1 MGLQITNTVSA
12 LAVFVQGILS
22 FFSPCVLP
30 LVPVYLSYLAGDA
43 GTEGQPPRRRRLRL
57 LTSTL
62 FFVLGISFAI
72 FTLGMGVSALGQFF
86 SQSRQVFTVIGGLVL
101 IVLGLVQLGL
111 FGRHGFSRELRLP
124 FRIQGTVNP
133 FTALLL
139 GFTFSFAWTPCVG
152 PALASVLVMAGS
164 ASSAG
169 LGFAYIGLYTLGFVL
184 PFLALGFFADAL
196 LSLLRRSQKALAWT
210 GRIGAVLL
218 IAMGVLLLAGWVTS
232 DTFRSDFLHRKGN
245 PRRMV
250 LMRVS
255 GDSMVPEIQDNDLV
269 LLDQGQTEIVSGR
282 LYAIGFEDAIYIKRI
297 DLLPGQIVLHSTNP
311 AYPPVTL
318 DLSGDCAEQ
327 FRVIGRVLWSG
338 REYR

>member
-111 FGRHGFSRELRLP
+111 FGRHGFYLSVDYANRSGKNDCEY
-124 FRIQGTVNP
+124 
-133 FTALLL
+133 
-139 GFTFSFAWTPCVG
+139 SS
-152 PALASVLVMAGS
+152 SVLTASPRYLFDNGAFHLQAGVTVALSDSKARSAVSNGCKRRWMNSMATYMPNKAPMGLNACARLS
-164 ASSAG
+164 RRVAVSSG
-169 LGFAYIGLYTLGFVL
+169 PMDKI
-184 PFLALGFFADAL
+184 
-196 LSLLRRSQKALAWT
+196 
-210 GRIGAVLL
+210 
-218 IAMGVLLLAGWVTS
+218 
-232 DTFRSDFLHRKGN
+232 
-245 PRRMV
+245 
-250 LMRVS
+250 
-255 GDSMVPEIQDNDLV
+255 
-269 LLDQGQTEIVSGR
+269 
-282 LYAIGFEDAIYIKRI
+282 
-297 DLLPGQIVLHSTNP
+297 
-311 AYPPVTL
+311 
-318 DLSGDCAEQ
+318 
-327 FRVIGRVLWSG
+327 
-338 REYR
+338 